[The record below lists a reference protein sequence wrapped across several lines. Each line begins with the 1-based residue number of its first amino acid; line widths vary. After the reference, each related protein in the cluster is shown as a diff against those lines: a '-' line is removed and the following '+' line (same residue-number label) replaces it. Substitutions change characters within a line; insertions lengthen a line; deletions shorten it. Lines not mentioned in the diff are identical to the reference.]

1 MTQPNKPPPD
11 CPTFEEALENLEA
24 IVHDLEEG
32 QIGLADA
39 LARYEQGVKL
49 LKQCFGLL
57 EGAERKIEL
66 LSGFDAAGNPLTEP
80 FDDESSLARDEKGEA
95 RSRRPSA
102 AKAKMAPRAE
112 PAEQAAEVPTNIDSP
127 RSLF

>member
-1 MTQPNKPPPD
+1 MMEGMTPPDPTVSD

-24 IVHDLEEG
+24 IVHELEEG

-49 LKQCFGLL
+49 LRQCFGLL
-57 EGAERKIEL
+57 EGAERKIEV
-66 LSGFDAAGNPLTEP
+66 LSGFDAAGNPLAVP
-80 FDDESSLARDEKGEA
+80 FDDESSLARHAKGEG
-95 RSRRPSA
+95 RSRRRPA
-102 AKAKMAPRAE
+102 AKPQPEAPAIDE
-112 PAEQAAEVPTNIDSP
+112 ANIDSP